1 MHKSIRPQ
9 KNRQISNLN
18 GTIRIA
24 AIIQKSMTTGR
35 SSYVEMRA
43 VSRLV
48 VYNIKSR
55 VNSIKPLI
63 SNSNYPEL
71 LSISAVMSNGYEF
84 TLTPNGIVKVNELER
99 LLSTD
104 SDIAILLLT
113 IEKVLKSNN
122 NNNHNNSSVIEED
135 LAILRELLNKRRRLV
150 DVLKA

>member
-9 KNRQISNLN
+9 KNRQVSNLN

-104 SDIAILLLT
+104 SDIAILILT

-122 NNNHNNSSVIEED
+122 NNHNNSSVIDED
-135 LAILRELLNKRRRLV
+135 LAILRELLNKRRKLV

>member
-9 KNRQISNLN
+9 KNRQVSNLN

-122 NNNHNNSSVIEED
+122 NNHNNSSVIDED
-135 LAILRELLNKRRRLV
+135 LSILRELLNKRRRLV

>member
-9 KNRQISNLN
+9 KNRQVSNLN

-55 VNSIKPLI
+55 LNSIKPLI

-84 TLTPNGIVKVNELER
+84 TLTPNGIVKINELER

-122 NNNHNNSSVIEED
+122 NNHNNSSVIDED
-135 LAILRELLNKRRRLV
+135 LAILRELLNKRRKLV

>member
-1 MHKSIRPQ
+1 
-9 KNRQISNLN
+9 
-18 GTIRIA
+18 
-24 AIIQKSMTTGR
+24 MTTGR

-84 TLTPNGIVKVNELER
+84 TLTPNGIVKINELER

-122 NNNHNNSSVIEED
+122 NNHNNSSVIDED
-135 LAILRELLNKRRRLV
+135 LAILRELLNKRRKLV
-150 DVLKA
+150 DILKA

>member
-9 KNRQISNLN
+9 KNRQVSNLN

-104 SDIAILLLT
+104 SDIAILILT

-122 NNNHNNSSVIEED
+122 NNHNNSSVIDED
-135 LAILRELLNKRRRLV
+135 LSILRELLNKRRRLV

>member
-1 MHKSIRPQ
+1 
-9 KNRQISNLN
+9 
-18 GTIRIA
+18 
-24 AIIQKSMTTGR
+24 
-35 SSYVEMRA
+35 
-43 VSRLV
+43 
-48 VYNIKSR
+48 
-55 VNSIKPLI
+55 
-63 SNSNYPEL
+63 
-71 LSISAVMSNGYEF
+71 MSNGYEF

-122 NNNHNNSSVIEED
+122 NNHNNSSVIDED

>member
-9 KNRQISNLN
+9 KNRQVTNLN

-24 AIIQKSMTTGR
+24 AITQKGMTTGR

-122 NNNHNNSSVIEED
+122 NNHNNSSVIDED

>member
-1 MHKSIRPQ
+1 
-9 KNRQISNLN
+9 
-18 GTIRIA
+18 
-24 AIIQKSMTTGR
+24 MTTGR

-104 SDIAILLLT
+104 SDIAILILT

-122 NNNHNNSSVIEED
+122 NNHNNSSVIDED
-135 LAILRELLNKRRRLV
+135 LSILRELLNKRRRLV

>member
-9 KNRQISNLN
+9 KNRQVSNLN

-63 SNSNYPEL
+63 SNSNYLEL

-122 NNNHNNSSVIEED
+122 NNHNNSSVIDED

>member
-1 MHKSIRPQ
+1 
-9 KNRQISNLN
+9 
-18 GTIRIA
+18 
-24 AIIQKSMTTGR
+24 MTTGR

-122 NNNHNNSSVIEED
+122 NNHNNSSVIDED

>member
-9 KNRQISNLN
+9 KNRQVSNLN

-84 TLTPNGIVKVNELER
+84 TLTPNGIVKVNELEM

-122 NNNHNNSSVIEED
+122 NNHNNSSVIDED

>member
-9 KNRQISNLN
+9 KNRQVSNLN

-84 TLTPNGIVKVNELER
+84 TLTPNGIVKVNELEM

-122 NNNHNNSSVIEED
+122 NNHNNSSVIDED
-135 LAILRELLNKRRRLV
+135 LAILRELLNKRRKLV

>member
-9 KNRQISNLN
+9 KNRQVSNLN

-104 SDIAILLLT
+104 SDIAILLIT

-122 NNNHNNSSVIEED
+122 NNHNNSSVIDED

>member
-9 KNRQISNLN
+9 KNRQVSNLN

-104 SDIAILLLT
+104 SDIAILILT

-122 NNNHNNSSVIEED
+122 NNHNNSSVIDED

>member
-1 MHKSIRPQ
+1 
-9 KNRQISNLN
+9 
-18 GTIRIA
+18 
-24 AIIQKSMTTGR
+24 MTTGR

-84 TLTPNGIVKVNELER
+84 TLTPNGIVKVNELEM

-122 NNNHNNSSVIEED
+122 NNHNNSSVIDED
-135 LAILRELLNKRRRLV
+135 LAILRELLNKRRKLV

>member
-9 KNRQISNLN
+9 KNRQVSNLN

-24 AIIQKSMTTGR
+24 AITQKGMTTGR

-84 TLTPNGIVKVNELER
+84 TLTPNGIVKINELER

-122 NNNHNNSSVIEED
+122 NNHNNSSVIDED
-135 LAILRELLNKRRRLV
+135 LAILRELLNKRRKLV

>member
-9 KNRQISNLN
+9 KSRQVSNLN

-24 AIIQKSMTTGR
+24 AITQKSMTTGR

-71 LSISAVMSNGYEF
+71 LSISTGMSNGYEF
-84 TLTPNGIVKVNELER
+84 TLTPNGIVKVNELDR

-113 IEKVLKSNN
+113 IEEVLKS
-122 NNNHNNSSVIEED
+122 NNNHNNSSVIDED
-135 LAILRELLNKRRRLV
+135 LAILRELLNKRRKLV

>member
-1 MHKSIRPQ
+1 
-9 KNRQISNLN
+9 
-18 GTIRIA
+18 
-24 AIIQKSMTTGR
+24 MTTGR

-122 NNNHNNSSVIEED
+122 NNNNHNNSSVIDED

>member
-9 KNRQISNLN
+9 KNRQVSNLN

-122 NNNHNNSSVIEED
+122 NNHNNSSVIDED

>member
-9 KNRQISNLN
+9 KNRQVSNLN

-63 SNSNYPEL
+63 SKSNYPEL
-71 LSISAVMSNGYEF
+71 LSISTGMSNGYEF
-84 TLTPNGIVKVNELER
+84 TLTPNGIVKVNELDR

-122 NNNHNNSSVIEED
+122 NNHNNSSVIDED

>member
-1 MHKSIRPQ
+1 
-9 KNRQISNLN
+9 
-18 GTIRIA
+18 
-24 AIIQKSMTTGR
+24 MTTGR

-122 NNNHNNSSVIEED
+122 NNHNNSSVIDED
-135 LAILRELLNKRRRLV
+135 LSILRELLNKRRRLV

>member
-9 KNRQISNLN
+9 KNRQVSNLN

-63 SNSNYPEL
+63 SNSNYLEL

-84 TLTPNGIVKVNELER
+84 TLTPNGIVKINELER

-122 NNNHNNSSVIEED
+122 NNHNNSSVIDED
-135 LAILRELLNKRRRLV
+135 LAILRELLNKRRKLV
-150 DVLKA
+150 DILKA

>member
-1 MHKSIRPQ
+1 
-9 KNRQISNLN
+9 
-18 GTIRIA
+18 
-24 AIIQKSMTTGR
+24 MTTGR

-104 SDIAILLLT
+104 SDIAILILT

-122 NNNHNNSSVIEED
+122 NNHNNSSVIDED

>member
-9 KNRQISNLN
+9 KNRQVSNLN

-84 TLTPNGIVKVNELER
+84 TLTPNGIVKINELER

-122 NNNHNNSSVIEED
+122 NNHNNSSVIDED
-135 LAILRELLNKRRRLV
+135 LAILRELLNKRRKLV

>member
-1 MHKSIRPQ
+1 
-9 KNRQISNLN
+9 
-18 GTIRIA
+18 
-24 AIIQKSMTTGR
+24 MTTGR

-104 SDIAILLLT
+104 SDIAILILT

-122 NNNHNNSSVIEED
+122 NNHNNSSVIDED
-135 LAILRELLNKRRRLV
+135 LSNLRELLNKRRRLV

>member
-1 MHKSIRPQ
+1 
-9 KNRQISNLN
+9 
-18 GTIRIA
+18 
-24 AIIQKSMTTGR
+24 MTTGR

-55 VNSIKPLI
+55 VNSIKLLI

-71 LSISAVMSNGYEF
+71 LSISTGMSNGYEF
-84 TLTPNGIVKVNELER
+84 TLTPNGIVKVNELDR

-122 NNNHNNSSVIEED
+122 NNNHNNSSVIDED
-135 LAILRELLNKRRRLV
+135 LAILRELLNKRRKLV
-150 DVLKA
+150 DILKA